1 MINTSNYAGHDNTAW
16 RAGPTWPSDPR
27 TLPWASPAALRPG
40 SLVNALSA
48 AARLLLSWLASLPR
62 RLGDRLFAMN
72 DAEAYWNDWQ
82 IIRIHGGLG
91 RRYRDLR
98 FDALAECSRCRGTGR
113 GASRGTGV
121 ITAGPC
127 PPCAGTGRITRAEVS

>member
-1 MINTSNYAGHDNTAW
+1 MINTSNYAGHDNTA
-16 RAGPTWPSDPR
+16 RQPGPAWPSDPR
-27 TLPWASPAALRPG
+27 TLAWASPGARRPG
-40 SLVNALSA
+40 SLVSVLSA
-48 AARLLLSWLASLPR
+48 VAQLVLSWLASLPR

-91 RRYRDLR
+91 RRYRDPR

-113 GASRGTGV
+113 GTGV
-121 ITAGPC
+121 ITAVPC
-127 PPCAGTGRITRAEVS
+127 SPCAGTGRITREGVN

>member
-16 RAGPTWPSDPR
+16 RAGPTRPSDLR
-27 TLPWASPAALRPG
+27 TLPWASPAARRPG
-40 SLVNALSA
+40 SLVSALSA
-48 AARLLLSWLASLPR
+48 VARLVLSWLAGLPR

-82 IIRIHGGLG
+82 IIPIHGGLG
-91 RRYRDLR
+91 RRYRDPR
-98 FDALAECSRCRGTGR
+98 FDALAECSRCRG
-113 GASRGTGV
+113 AGV

-127 PPCAGTGRITRAEVS
+127 SPCAGTGRITHGEVS